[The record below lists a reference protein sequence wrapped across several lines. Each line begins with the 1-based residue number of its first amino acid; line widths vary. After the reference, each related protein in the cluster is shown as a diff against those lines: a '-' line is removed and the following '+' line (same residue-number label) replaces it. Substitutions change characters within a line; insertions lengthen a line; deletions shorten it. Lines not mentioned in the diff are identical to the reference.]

1 MNLNYGLQSTMFCH
15 TNRVI
20 GHYDFNATPLL
31 LATNVNQMMHY
42 LQFEPTINF
51 FLVQILD
58 KMI

>member
-1 MNLNYGLQSTMFCH
+1 MFCH

-20 GHYDFNATPLL
+20 GHYDFNANPLM

-51 FLVQILD
+51 FVVQILH

>member
-1 MNLNYGLQSTMFCH
+1 MDYNQLCFVTLIGLLAT
-15 TNRVI
+15 T
-20 GHYDFNATPLL
+20 YFNATPLL

-51 FLVQILD
+51 FVVQILD